1 MYAGKIL
8 AADTP
13 ENLLLA
19 MPGNRQVIAEI
30 AAPRDHLSDCCKE
43 LTEIERF
50 EISPSTGDYLRCVLT
65 PKNGEDVRPAIFA
78 LARDRGWPLRELTRN
93 RQSLED
99 IYIQVTRP
107 DEEEES

>member
-13 ENLLLA
+13 ENLVIA

-30 AAPRDHLSDCCKE
+30 AAPRDDLSACCKN
-43 LTEIERF
+43 LSEIERV
-50 EISPSTGDYLRCVLT
+50 EITPASGDYLRCVLT
-65 PKNGEDVRPAIFA
+65 PKNGADVRPMIFA

-107 DEEEES
+107 DEEETG